1 MDWYHP
7 TLGLISASSGFVL
20 ADIQYPSGWLRQATD
35 AERTALGFIPVQMG
49 NRPDDKLFF
58 VGGTVVTVVDGVCHV
73 EYEAT
78 PRDPADIAKANALAE
93 IDRLERS
100 ITDRMWREDAV
111 GSTALMYVSGVDED
125 GNGFVNTDDPRH
137 GKTATQYIAW
147 VNDAIAALR
156 GGL

>member
-49 NRPDDKLFF
+49 VRPDDKLFF
-58 VGGTVVTVVDGVCHV
+58 VGGTTVTVEDGICHV

-78 PRDPADIAKANALAE
+78 PRDPADIAKAAALAE

-111 GSTALMYVSGVDED
+111 GSTALMVVKKRDENGDLVDD
-125 GNGFVNTDDPRH
+125 TDDPRT

-156 GGL
+156 TGL

>member
-1 MDWYHP
+1 MDWYHNQ
-7 TLGLISASSGFVL
+7 LGLISASSGFVL
-20 ADIQYPSGWLRQATD
+20 ADIQYPAGWLRQATD

-58 VGGTVVTVVDGVCHV
+58 VGGTTIEVADGVCHV
-73 EYEAT
+73 EYEFTA
-78 PRDPADIAKANALAE
+78 RDPADIAKANALAE
-93 IDRLERS
+93 IDRLEKS

-111 GSTALMYVSGVDED
+111 GSTALMNVSTVGED
-125 GNGFVNTDDPRH
+125 GNIIVDTADPRT

-156 GGL
+156 AGL